1 MRPSTRDLQH
11 TVLEGKHKR
20 PSRERRPAVEGLE
33 ERALLSAAHD
43 LAVHKHFAV
52 PDHKSVSGYL
62 QTNRVSDIA
71 GQQAQISF
79 VQTNLVSDVAGQR
92 AQIIDPR
99 LVDPWDVNFPQAPKL
114 NPPVWVADQGTG
126 VATMYQ
132 ISSTGHTVKK
142 LHSKVTIPTVGSSTP
157 TGPTGVVMN
166 AHPPNFKIP
175 APGRKSVPATYIFD
189 TLQGTIEGWNPHSK
203 GGKSSAEVV
212 VNNSST
218 AEYTGLA
225 AGAVGDQQYIYAA
238 NDIASPGIDV
248 YNGSFQ
254 RVTTLPGNFVDPS
267 LPTGFTPYGL
277 RDLGKDLFVM
287 YRGPEFIGGAVAEFN
302 NDGTFMTQVAS
313 DTTPSGNL
321 QSPWGAAQITRG
333 FGEYDNDLLVGNF
346 STGQIDA
353 YNLSSGEFEGNLL
366 NTNGTPLTIPGLRSI
381 HFGPGLGDFGEPK
394 VALLFTAGLDVNTA
408 GIDQVYHGLYG
419 TITPSPPVIRS

>member
-1 MRPSTRDLQH
+1 MRHSTRNLQH

-20 PSRERRPAVEGLE
+20 RSRERRPAVEGLE

-52 PDHKSVSGYL
+52 PDHKPVSGY
-62 QTNRVSDIA
+62 Q
-71 GQQAQISF
+71 
-79 VQTNLVSDVAGQR
+79 QTNLVSDISGL
-92 AQIIDPR
+92 AQITDPS
-99 LVDPWDVNFPQAPKL
+99 LVNPWEINFPQDVHDDPY
-114 NPPVWVADQGTG
+114 VWVSDQGTG

-142 LHSKVTIPTVGSSTP
+142 LHSKVTIPTVASRQNGP
-157 TGPTGVVMN
+157 AGQTGPTGVVYN
-166 AHPPNFKIP
+166 ITNEFSIP
-175 APGRKSVPATYIFD
+175 GPGGASVPATYIFD
-189 TLQGTIEGWNPHSK
+189 TLQGTIEGWNPGSV
-203 GGKSSAEVV
+203 GGASSAVIM
-212 VNNSST
+212 VNNSSK
-218 AEYTGLA
+218 AVYTGLA
-225 AGAVGDQQYIYAA
+225 AGSFNLEPYIYAA

-254 RVTTLPGNFVDPS
+254 RVTLPGNFVDPS

-302 NDGTFMTQVAS
+302 NDGTFVKQIAS

-321 QSPWGAAQITRG
+321 QSPWGAAQAPAG
-333 FGEYDNDLLVGNF
+333 FGNFSNDLLVGNF

-353 YNLSSGEFEGNLL
+353 YNFSGRFKGKLANPK
-366 NTNGTPLTIPGLRSI
+366 GKPLTIPGLRTI
-381 HFGPGLGDFGEPK
+381 HFGSGLGASGPK
-394 VALLFTAGLDVNTA
+394 IALLFTAGNDHEK
-408 GIDQVYHGLYG
+408 DGLYG
-419 TITPSPPVIRS
+419 TITPVT